1 MERHCFSP
9 TRFVKVTVELFKSSD
24 SYSCE
29 SLSDSDQPAERRRH
43 WRDGKTKSSRRF
55 VLWSPCAA
63 ASKTVNKKHF
73 LFMVLQS
80 YCRGESPHPSCTT
93 PDRCTAAR
101 QKVLC
106 RFRSTSLALKMLRL
120 FPLLHFFFFV
130 SFFPCNFSCSSFI
143 SFILLFPSFYLPS
156 VLIFS
161 SFFFLIPSNCPSISY
176 LSSFLPSSSPLR
188 LSFHLPNFLLPVF
201 PLCFCQISFLTSLFL
216 PLISS
221 FNFPPLSLFN
231 LFTSFSPFLI
241 LSYFAFCS
249 SLTDTKVK
257 GTFFSKPFFS
267 IIFGGK
273 DLLSLIEVTSWM
285 QHFDFTQ
292 RIS

>member
-106 RFRSTSLALKMLRL
+106 RFRSTSLALKILRL

-161 SFFFLIPSNCPSISY
+161 SFFFL
-176 LSSFLPSSSPLR
+176 FLPTVPPYHIFLVFS
-188 LSFHLPNFLLPVF
+188 LLPLLYV
-201 PLCFCQISFLTSLFL
+201 CLFIF
-216 PLISS
+216 LISS
-221 FNFPPLSLFN
+221 FPFFLFVFVKFLSL
-231 LFTSFSPFLI
+231 
-241 LSYFAFCS
+241 
-249 SLTDTKVK
+249 
-257 GTFFSKPFFS
+257 
-267 IIFGGK
+267 
-273 DLLSLIEVTSWM
+273 LLSFFLSFHPSISPLFPYLICLLHSLPSLFCPTLLFVL
-285 QHFDFTQ
+285 H
-292 RIS
+292 